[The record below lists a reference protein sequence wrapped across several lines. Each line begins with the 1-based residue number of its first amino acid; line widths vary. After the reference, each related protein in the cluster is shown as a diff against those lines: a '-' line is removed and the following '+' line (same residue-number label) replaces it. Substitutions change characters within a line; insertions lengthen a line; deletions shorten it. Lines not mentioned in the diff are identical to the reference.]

1 MADKQYNIAFVGLAL
16 GSHSFEYT
24 VTDKFFEAFQQQ
36 EYTNTEILVKLILEK
51 NIGFMQLNFVVTG
64 TVRANCDRCGNE
76 IDTNIWDEFKLII
89 KLVENPQQ
97 MNDTEED
104 PDIYYLLRTESLL
117 NVKDWIYEFV
127 NLSIPTQNVCI
138 DNDKGESQCNP
149 KVIAMLQ
156 QLNVTNNDN
165 TPSIW
170 KGLDKFKN
178 IEN

>member
-64 TVRANCDRCGNE
+64 TVRTNCDRCGNE

-127 NLSIPTQNVCI
+127 NLSIPTQNVCV